1 MKRSGLQYSI
11 FTPVSPVLLPELRR
25 TTSPED
31 TMALMKSGV
40 MTQVDWNAT
49 DFLSP
54 LYVELQRSDLSQL
67 LIVTGFLNV
76 CGDGYYAFRM
86 RDDLPPGARAFRV
99 GASPLDE
106 QHVPRVRR
114 PRAGLRLLERLPAAR
129 VPAGAA
135 RADHRLRRL
144 RVPLPAR

>member
-11 FTPVSPVLLPELRR
+11 FTPVSPVLLSELRR

-31 TMALMKSGV
+31 TMTLMKSGV

-86 RDDLPPGARAFRV
+86 RDDLPP
-99 GASPLDE
+99 E
-106 QHVPRVRR
+106 HVP
-114 PRAGLRLLERLPAAR
+114 AASA
-129 VPAGAA
+129 P
-135 RADHRLRRL
+135 HH
-144 RVPLPAR
+144 